1 VPGPR
6 RGRAARSLATIDPRR
21 RRSIDLDGD
30 ERLERLTLIEF
41 IWDISSGIQPVIL
54 ASRRFLH

>member
-1 VPGPR
+1 MTP
-6 RGRAARSLATIDPRR
+6 IDPPR

-41 IWDISSGIQPVIL
+41 VWDISSGIQPVIL
-54 ASRRFLH
+54 ASRRLLH